1 MRYTLL
7 LHYGEEDSSTLGPEV
22 IKAGMEAFAAYA
34 AELEQAEVLIS
45 GEVLQP
51 SVLTKTVRVR
61 EGEPWIHDAPF
72 IDTKEQLVGI
82 IGSDVTDIDPA
93 IEWAEQAPPAHWG
106 AVEIRPG
113 ATYIDEGQ
121 WVERD

>member
-34 AELEQAEVLIS
+34 AALEQAEVLIS

-61 EGEPWIHDAPF
+61 EGEPWIHDGPF
-72 IDTKEQLVGI
+72 IDTKEQLGGI
-82 IGSDVTDIDPA
+82 IV
-93 IEWAEQAPPAHWG
+93 IEVPDLDSTL
-106 AVEIRPG
+106 R
-113 ATYIDEGQ
+113 
-121 WVERD
+121 